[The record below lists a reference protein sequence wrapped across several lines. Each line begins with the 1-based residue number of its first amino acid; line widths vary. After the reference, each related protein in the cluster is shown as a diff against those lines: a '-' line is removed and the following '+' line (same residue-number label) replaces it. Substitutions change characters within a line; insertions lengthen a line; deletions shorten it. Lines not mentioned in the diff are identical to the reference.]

1 MAREKA
7 RRRQRHA
14 SESAR
19 CACPDV
25 EHLAPGHISYN
36 DCIVN
41 AIVWKDSVYTKQGFI
56 KGAKVTLA
64 RVIGITTLQM
74 LILLCACS

>member
-25 EHLAPGHISYN
+25 ELGIESGAQPVHFIAGKGGTPSAGEN
-36 DCIVN
+36 DIDGCT
-41 AIVWKDSVYTKQGFI
+41 YT
-56 KGAKVTLA
+56 
-64 RVIGITTLQM
+64 
-74 LILLCACS
+74 